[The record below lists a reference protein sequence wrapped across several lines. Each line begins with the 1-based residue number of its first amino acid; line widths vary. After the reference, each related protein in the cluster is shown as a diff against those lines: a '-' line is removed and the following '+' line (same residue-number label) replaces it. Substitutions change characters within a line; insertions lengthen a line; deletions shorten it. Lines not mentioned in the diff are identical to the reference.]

1 MKTVSFNGTENI
13 IQNYCITF
21 THQID
26 YKYSRITNSFVIK
39 GVDVSKEDAL
49 AVAKIL
55 FRPPMFTNIEIVSV
69 ENDKNTLTPAEYDFL
84 HGMVKEKRQ
93 EIMRN
98 QEIRIKEGKQQ
109 GPLVEDEYTLYLLN
123 LINKMK
129 NRMEQFPVYHT

>member
-1 MKTVSFNGTENI
+1 
-13 IQNYCITF
+13 
-21 THQID
+21 
-26 YKYSRITNSFVIK
+26 VIK